1 MKTQTGPLHVI
12 ALVLLALTAVGQA
25 QFNFTTN
32 DTGITITGYTGEGG
46 NETIPDTITDLP
58 VTRIGGYAF
67 FNQTNL
73 TRITIPHSVTTIDGS
88 AFYYCEGLTNAT
100 LGNNTISIG
109 SWAFCHCDNLSEVAL
124 GTNVATLG
132 AWAFQNCPSLTA
144 ITIPDTV
151 TNLGAAAFAYCTSLT
166 NVTLPKSVVSIGA
179 GPFAGCTKL
188 DSITVDPLNPAYQSI
203 DGVLFNRAQTALI
216 QFPAGRTASV
226 YLIPNGVCRIGG
238 SAFYN
243 AAHLVDVTI
252 PASVTSIEGQA
263 FRYCSG
269 LTGVTIPGNVTNVG
283 MAAFAACTRLTAITV
298 DALNASYSSTEG
310 VLFDRNQKTLLQYP
324 AGKVGGRYAIPA
336 GVTSIGGS
344 AFFLCTSLTHVTIPN
359 SVLSLWNWAFSSCS
373 NLANVTI
380 PASVTNIGN
389 STFQNCAGLTG
400 IYFTGNAPSLGSSTF
415 SGDDLATVYYLPGTG
430 NWGATF
436 GGRPALLWNP
446 QIQTG
451 DASFG
456 MQANQFGFT
465 ITGNSNLPVVVE
477 ACADLA
483 HPVWSPLQSF
493 TLTDGSFQ
501 FSDSESA
508 LHPRRFYRL
517 HWP

>member
-1 MKTQTGPLHVI
+1 MKTQTLQRLSGPL
-12 ALVLLALTAVGQA
+12 LLLALTAVGQA

-32 DTGITITGYTGEGG
+32 DTGITITGYTGSGG
-46 NETIPDTITDLP
+46 NETIPDKITDLP

-73 TRITIPHSVTTIDGS
+73 TGITIPHSVTTIDVS
-88 AFYYCEGLTNAT
+88 AFYFCDGLTNAT
-100 LGNNTISIG
+100 LGNNTVSIG
-109 SWAFCHCDNLSEVAL
+109 SWAFCHCDNLTQVAL
-124 GTNVATLG
+124 GTNVSTLG
-132 AWAFQNCPSLTA
+132 SWAFQNCPSLTE

-166 NVTLPKSVVSIGA
+166 NVTIPKSVVSIGA
-179 GPFAGCTKL
+179 GPFAACTNL
-188 DSITVDPLNPAYQSI
+188 DSIAVDPLNPAYRSVE
-203 DGVLFNRAQTALI
+203 GVLFNHAQTALI
-216 QFPAGRTASV
+216 QFPAGRATSS
-226 YLIPNGVCRIGG
+226 YPIPNGVCRIGG

-243 AAHLVDVTI
+243 AAHLADVFI

-269 LTGVTIPGNVTNVG
+269 LTSVTIPGNVTNVG
-283 MAAFAACTRLTAITV
+283 MAAFAACTSLTAITV
-298 DALNASYSSTEG
+298 DVLNSTYSSTDG
-310 VLFDRNQKTLLQYP
+310 VLFDHNQKTLLQYP
-324 AGKVGGRYAIPA
+324 AGKIGGRYTIPA

-344 AFFLCTSLTHVTIPN
+344 AFFFCTSLTNVTIPN
-359 SVLSLWNWAFSSCS
+359 SVMSIWNWAFSSCS

-389 STFQNCAGLTG
+389 STFQNCPGLTG

-415 SGDDLATVYYLPGTG
+415 SGDDNATVYFLPGTG
-430 NWGATF
+430 DWGATF
-436 GGRPALLWNP
+436 GGRLAVLWNP

-451 DASFG
+451 EASFG
-456 MQANQFGFT
+456 IQANQFGFN
-465 ITGNSNLPVVVE
+465 ITGNPNLPVVVE

-493 TLTDGSFQ
+493 TLADGSFK

-508 LHPRRFYRL
+508 LHPRQFYRL